1 MSAAV
6 AGSGAPEPWGATLV
20 EDGLNVAVFARH
32 ASRILF
38 CLFDERGEKEVAR
51 FTLLERTGDVH
62 HGLIPGVGAGAR
74 YGLRAEGPFEP
85 WQGHRYDP
93 EKLLVDPYAKL
104 LDRPFRY
111 VPELAAPRAAA
122 LDTAPFVPRAIV
134 PGRPPDYG
142 RRQDPGALRGASP
155 GLIYEVAVKAF
166 TMRHPG
172 VSPPLRGRLAGLAE
186 PAVVEHFHKLGVTH
200 VELMPIAAWMDER
213 HLPPLGLANAWGYNP
228 VVFMAPDPRLAAGG
242 EDELARVVA
251 RLHQAEHRGHSRR
264 RLQPH
269 GRERRSGADGE
280 PARARQCGLLSPFR
294 G

>member
-51 FTLLERTGDVH
+51 FTLPERTGDVH

-93 EKLLVDPYAKL
+93 EKLLVDPSAKL

-111 VPELAAPRAAA
+111 VPELAAP
-122 LDTAPFVPRAIV
+122 P
-134 PGRPPDYG
+134 
-142 RRQDPGALRGASP
+142 
-155 GLIYEVAVKAF
+155 
-166 TMRHPG
+166 
-172 VSPPLRGRLAGLAE
+172 
-186 PAVVEHFHKLGVTH
+186 
-200 VELMPIAAWMDER
+200 
-213 HLPPLGLANAWGYNP
+213 
-228 VVFMAPDPRLAAGG
+228 
-242 EDELARVVA
+242 
-251 RLHQAEHRGHSRR
+251 
-264 RLQPH
+264 
-269 GRERRSGADGE
+269 
-280 PARARQCGLLSPFR
+280 
-294 G
+294 